1 MTFLVATAQW
11 VNDLCGVKNRTLSPF
26 STKAQEVV
34 KMVEEWEARAADQ
47 RGGNQ

>member
-1 MTFLVATAQW
+1 MPVADDIPGGDRT
-11 VNDLCGVKNRTLSPF
+11 VKKPTLSTF
-26 STKAQEVV
+26 STMTQDVV